1 MKLSDK
7 VYSMNKPD
15 NLAQLFTDT
24 LVNINGTLYGP
35 SEAKVS
41 IFDRGFLYGDSVYE
55 VTYSEDNTVLFLDEH
70 LDRLYHSANL
80 LNMQFF
86 ITRDEIIAE
95 VLKTLKASGLD
106 RAYIRIIITRG
117 ETQITLD
124 PNVSVSNNLVI
135 IVRPQAEYPSEL
147 YTLGL
152 DLAIVSILRN
162 DKKSTDP
169 SAKSGNYLNNVMA
182 IAEAKRLGAMD
193 AIMVNR
199 DGNITEGSTFNIWAI
214 KDGIVHT
221 PPIKSGLL
229 KGITRSKI
237 LEICKRE
244 SLDYILDEFTP
255 DFILN
260 ADEVF
265 ITSSTKGIMPVK
277 KINSHCYGESIKNW
291 TLTKKLMTLYQ
302 DLINTH
308 KKENKYSY

>member
-1 MKLSDK
+1 MKK
-7 VYSMNKPD
+7 TENI
-15 NLAQLFTDT
+15 NQLFPDT
-24 LVNINGTLYGP
+24 LVNINGTIYEP
-35 SEAKVS
+35 QDANVS

-55 VTYSEDNTVLFLDEH
+55 VTYSEDNTVLFLNEH

-86 ITRDEIIAE
+86 ITRDEIITE
-95 VLKTLKASGLD
+95 VLKTLKASRLN

-124 PNVSVSNNLVI
+124 PNVSTSNNLVI
-135 IVRPQAEYPSEL
+135 IVRPQAAYPPEL
-147 YTLGL
+147 YSEGL
-152 DLAIVSILRN
+152 DLAIVSVLRN

-182 IAEAKRLGAMD
+182 MAEAKRLGAMD

-199 DGNITEGSTFNIWAI
+199 EGNITEGSTFNIWAI

-244 SLDYILDEFTP
+244 KLAYLLDEFTP

-277 KINSHCYGESIKNW
+277 KINSRIYGDNINDW

-302 DLINTH
+302 ELINTH
-308 KKENKYSY
+308 KKENKYRY